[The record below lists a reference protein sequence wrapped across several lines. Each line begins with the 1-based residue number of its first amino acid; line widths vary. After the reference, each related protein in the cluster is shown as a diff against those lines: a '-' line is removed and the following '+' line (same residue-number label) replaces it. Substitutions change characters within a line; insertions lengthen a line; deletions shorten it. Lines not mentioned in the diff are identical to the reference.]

1 MHHTGSR
8 QLVGLACRSSGLLLL
23 AALLGGC
30 ISPTSYIDPA
40 LPNLRAQDIAPV
52 GSPKPVQLL
61 YEFRTKGAANARA
74 TERSKPIVMETMQK
88 SGLFSSVSETPV
100 AGGGTLTMVIDNIS
114 LTDDAVGK
122 GFRTGLTFG
131 LVGNMVTDGYVC
143 TATYSAGGKVASTT
157 VKHAMHTTVGNAS
170 GPPGIEPMK
179 PNEAVPIMLRQITL
193 NALQGLRKEGM

>member
-1 MHHTGSR
+1 MNNTSPR
-8 QLVGLACRSSGLLLL
+8 QLAAFACRASGVLLI

-30 ISPTSYIDPA
+30 ISPQSYIDPA
-40 LPNLRAQDIAPV
+40 LPNLRATDIPPAA
-52 GSPKPVQLL
+52 SPKPVQLL
-61 YEFRTKGAANARA
+61 YEFRTKGVANARA
-74 TERSKPIVMETMQK
+74 TERSKPIVMETMTK

-100 AGGGTLTMVIDNIS
+100 ADGATLTMVIDNIA
-114 LTDDAVGK
+114 LTDDAAGK

-143 TATYSAGGKVASTT
+143 TATYSAGGKTASTT

-170 GPPGIEPMK
+170 GPPGVEAMK
-179 PNEAVPIMLRQITL
+179 PAEAVPILIRQIAL